1 MKKTL
6 ISLMVA
12 GALGLSMT
20 ACNTIQGA
28 GKDVAR
34 GGEKIQDASI
44 KVRSEWRDWW
54 NRHDTDYERAR
65 TTCMG
70 GSEATREACREASRA
85 DYRAK
90 MAEARAKYKRA
101 EMRSESEQ
109 ERMEDAYENARD
121 ACYTLKGSDED
132 RCIADVRAKYPR
144 R

>member
-12 GALGLSMT
+12 GALGLSMS

-28 GKDVAR
+28 GTDVAR
-34 GGEKIQDASI
+34 GGEKIQDASM
-44 KVRSEWRDWW
+44 KVRSEWREWW
-54 NRHDTDYERAR
+54 NRHDTDYERSR
-65 TTCMG
+65 TTCMSG
-70 GSEATREACREASRA
+70 GEATREACRENARA
-85 DYRAK
+85 EYRAR
-90 MAEARAKYKRA
+90 MAEARTKYKRA

-121 ACYTLKGSDED
+121 ACYAMRGADED
-132 RCIADVRAKYPR
+132 RCIADVRSKYPR

>member
-6 ISLMVA
+6 ISVLVA

-44 KVRSEWRDWW
+44 KVRAEWREWW
-54 NRHDTDYERAR
+54 NGHDGAYERAR
-65 TTCMG
+65 TTCMSG
-70 GSEATREACREASRA
+70 GEAQREACRESARA

-90 MAEARAKYKRA
+90 MAEARTKYRRA

-109 ERMEDAYENARD
+109 ERMEDAYENARRD
-121 ACYTLKGSDED
+121 CYAMKGADED
-132 RCIADVRAKYPR
+132 RCITDVRAKYR